1 MRMTKIALAA
11 AMALCCLPT
20 GVAFSEEGAKAE
32 EVEMEYKDYKI
43 DQVTCREMLK
53 MAGSER
59 DFTMIFMHGFM
70 SGKKNELL
78 FEPGPLA
85 EASDMVLD
93 QCISKPDAT
102 VLSIFETVR
111 K

>member
-1 MRMTKIALAA
+1 MSITKIALAVT
-11 AMALCCLPT
+11 MALCFLPT
-20 GVAFSEEGAKAE
+20 GAAFSEEGAKAE
-32 EVEMEYKDYKI
+32 EAEIVYKDYKI
-43 DQVTCREMLK
+43 DEITCREMLK
-53 MAGSER
+53 MGGSER

-70 SGKKNELL
+70 SGKKAQLV

-93 QCISKPDAT
+93 HCISNPDDMVMA
-102 VLSIFETVR
+102 VFEKVR